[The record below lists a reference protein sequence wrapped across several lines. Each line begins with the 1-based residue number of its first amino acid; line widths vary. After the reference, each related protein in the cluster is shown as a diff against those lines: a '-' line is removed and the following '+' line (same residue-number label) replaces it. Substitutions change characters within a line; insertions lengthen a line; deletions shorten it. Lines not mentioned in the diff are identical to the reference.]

1 MEGEASSSRA
11 CAPPHRLSPEE
22 VKRLLKIC
30 HGGLTTAQIL
40 ENMSGEFRMESDS
53 DATDSDND
61 EIYDRTAINRDR
73 SEEKADNDPAIVEA
87 MDT

>member
-1 MEGEASSSRA
+1 MEGEGSSSRA

-40 ENMSGEFRMESDS
+40 ENMSGEFRMESAS
-53 DATDSDND
+53 D
-61 EIYDRTAINRDR
+61 DREVIMMKYMI
-73 SEEKADNDPAIVEA
+73 EQQ
-87 MDT
+87 